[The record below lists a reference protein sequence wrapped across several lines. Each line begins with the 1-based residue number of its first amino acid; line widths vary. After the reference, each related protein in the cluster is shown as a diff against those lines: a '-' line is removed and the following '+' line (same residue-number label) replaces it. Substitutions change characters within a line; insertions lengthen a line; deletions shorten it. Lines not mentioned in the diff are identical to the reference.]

1 MEVVQKT
8 LDTVQARFNH
18 EVTASVTVFTR
29 GLACCACCVCCV
41 LKAAS
46 MR

>member
-18 EVTASVTVFTR
+18 EVTTSVTVFRR
-29 GLACCACCVCCV
+29 GLACCVRCV
-41 LKAAS
+41 LKVVS
-46 MR
+46 ML